1 MTNKPKPKKEP
12 KKALTGTV
20 SQRQETLRNKPGEK
34 LGVTMMEGSKPMK
47 KFQER
52 EMQNAECRN
61 WQGK

>member
-1 MTNKPKPKKEP
+1 
-12 KKALTGTV
+12 LTGTV

-47 KFQER
+47 KFRER